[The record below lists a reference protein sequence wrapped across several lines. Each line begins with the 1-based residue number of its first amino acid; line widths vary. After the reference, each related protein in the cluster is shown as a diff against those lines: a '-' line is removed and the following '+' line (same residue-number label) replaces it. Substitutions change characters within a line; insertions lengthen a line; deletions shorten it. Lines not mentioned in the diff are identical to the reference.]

1 MQFCI
6 LYSIVLDGNAQQG
19 VIFVLER
26 INAMHKKV
34 ARNKPEMANSAV
46 LLAKMISSGYAEMH
60 RLTTLIQ
67 EAEIHAIQVA
77 KDGVVVYFDGVEK
90 AIAVSAERREQ
101 LQNLFGELCTIRSA
115 SFWATIEEAW
125 DYHETTHGKAVLSLW
140 EKYCQ
145 ELLPFV
151 LQAIPE
157 NPEKKEAV
165 A

>member
-1 MQFCI
+1 

-26 INAMHKKV
+26 IQAMHKKI
-34 ARNKPEMANSAV
+34 AKNKPEIANTAV
-46 LLAKMISSGYAEMH
+46 LLAKMVGDGYVEMH

-67 EAEIHAIQVA
+67 EAEIQAIQVA
-77 KDGVVVYFDGVEK
+77 KTGVIIYFAEMEK
-90 AIAVSAERREQ
+90 VIEVSAERREQ
-101 LQNLFGELCTIRSA
+101 LQAIFGELCTIRSA

-125 DYHETTHGKAVLSLW
+125 SYHETTHGKAVLSLW

-145 ELLPFV
+145 ELVPFV
-151 LQAIPE
+151 LRAIPE
-157 NPEKKEAV
+157 NPEKEEAV

>member
-1 MQFCI
+1 
-6 LYSIVLDGNAQQG
+6 
-19 VIFVLER
+19 
-26 INAMHKKV
+26 MHKKV

-46 LLAKMISSGYAEMH
+46 LLAKMVGNGYAEMH

-67 EAEIHAIQVA
+67 ETEIQAIQVA
-77 KDGVVVYFDGVEK
+77 KTSVIIYFTEMEK
-90 AIAVSAERREQ
+90 AIEVSAERREQ

-125 DYHETTHGKAVLSLW
+125 AYHETTHGKAVLSLW

-145 ELLPFV
+145 ELVPFV
-151 LQAIPE
+151 LQAVPE
-157 NPEKKEAV
+157 NPEREEAL